1 MKVKISREISVGIV
15 FLVALI
21 ILGYYTIIMSSRFI
35 EPDNS
40 YPITVIFPN
49 VEGLAIANKVK
60 VNGVISG
67 KVEDITLMDHHVKVK
82 LRMYNR
88 FTLYENFV
96 IRIRNEALLG
106 KKFISIFPGTPVDND
121 ALEQGVVITRENL
134 PGKYEDIVTSLSE
147 LIEENRDNIYV
158 SINNIRQITDKINRG
173 NGTLA
178 KLINNGEVHD
188 QAGSLVKELRE
199 SIEDAR
205 EQAPIT
211 SFIRAALTAF

>member
-1 MKVKISREISVGIV
+1 MKEKISREIAVGIV
-15 FLVALI
+15 FIVALV

-35 EPDNS
+35 EPDNA
-40 YPITVIFPN
+40 YTMTVVFPN
-49 VEGLAIANKVK
+49 VEGLTVANKVK

-67 KVEDITLMDHHVKVK
+67 KVENITLLDHHVKVK
-82 LRMYNR
+82 LKMFNN
-88 FTLYENFV
+88 FTLYENFI

-106 KKFISIFPGTPVDND
+106 KKFVSIFPGTPVDNN
-121 ALEQGVVITRENL
+121 AIEQGVVITRENL
-134 PGKYEDIVTSLSE
+134 PGRYEDIMTSLSE
-147 LIEENRDNIYV
+147 VIEENRDNIYV
-158 SINNIRQITDKINRG
+158 SMSNIRQITDKISRG

-178 KLINNGEVHD
+178 KLINNAEVHD